1 MSTDKS
7 ASWSFSE
14 GLPEEDQVLLRARER
29 AFELGVTAVSPGTG
43 TALSVLAAT
52 AKART
57 AVEIGTGAGVSG
69 VYLLRGLSPHAVL
82 TSIDHDV
89 EHLRAAR
96 VAFAE
101 AGVPANRTRTISGK
115 AQDVL
120 PRLTDGA
127 YDLVF
132 IDADKGNAPFY
143 VQQALR
149 LLKPGGIAL
158 LNDALDRDRVANPA
172 NRDQVTVTL
181 RQLIKGLRDDEK
193 VLTTVFTVGDGL
205 LAAVKR

>member
-7 ASWSFSE
+7 ASWSFAE
-14 GLPEEDQVLLRARER
+14 GLPDEDPVLLRARER
-29 AFELGVTAVSPGTG
+29 AFELGVPSVSPGTG
-43 TALSVLAAT
+43 MALSVLAAT

-69 VYLLRGLSPHAVL
+69 VYLLRGLSPQAVL

-132 IDADKGNAPFY
+132 VDADKPNAPLY
-143 VQQALR
+143 AQQAVR
-149 LLKPGGIAL
+149 LLKPGGVLL

-172 NRDQVTVTL
+172 GREPVTVTL
-181 RQLIKGLRDDEK
+181 RQLIKRLREDDSL
-193 VLTTVFTVGDGL
+193 LTTVFTVGDGL